1 MKVEKEAKGIRVL
14 PILPSLPDM
23 GHGTNPP
30 AECQTVDKPQIKTEK
45 HSMDDLGCFYHK
57 C

>member
-1 MKVEKEAKGIRVL
+1 MEKEAEGIQEQ
-14 PILPSLPDM
+14 PILLSLSDM